1 MTLRRA
7 QIGDAAALARIHQA
21 AFEHPWSQA
30 DFSTYLAS
38 DLVWVIGEPVVGFL
52 LIRAVGDEAEI
63 LTLAVD
69 PAARRNGHARA
80 LLAAAKQ
87 DLMAQGVARV
97 FLEVA
102 ADNPAALA
110 LYQHAGFEMIG
121 LRKGYYRR
129 DTGPNMD
136 AKLLSCALASAY

>member
-1 MTLRRA
+1 MTLRQA

-21 AFEHPWSQA
+21 AFDHAWSEA
-30 DFSTYLAS
+30 DFADHLAS
-38 DLVWVIGEPVVGFL
+38 DLVWVIGEPVAGFL

-69 PAARRNGHARA
+69 PASRRNGHARA
-80 LLAAAKQ
+80 LLTASKQ
-87 DLMAQGVARV
+87 DLMRQGVARV

-102 ADNPAALA
+102 ADNLAALA

-121 LRKGYYRR
+121 VRKGYYRR

-136 AKLLSCALASAY
+136 AKLLSCALPSAY